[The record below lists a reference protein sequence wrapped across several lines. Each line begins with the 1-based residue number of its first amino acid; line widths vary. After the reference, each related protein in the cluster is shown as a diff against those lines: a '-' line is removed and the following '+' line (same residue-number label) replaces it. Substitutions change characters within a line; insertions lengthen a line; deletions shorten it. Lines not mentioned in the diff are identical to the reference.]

1 MSSRWC
7 RRAEGGVLVGN
18 HKKLSYTR
26 KWAYVKGLSV
36 QHFYNPHPSISRGG
50 RPMYILRLADDIDFM
65 AATDSQLQA
74 SPTGCSTD
82 MEWRPGLVR
91 ANSWLTPTGKLISTS
106 TEFEDMKRYKYT
118 GQLPF
123 PKRHLHQD
131 GDSTHRNVQAEQDVA
146 QQDHQVCYHLQII
159 QILCNSNP
167 AVQTWDTDLACQ
179 YTGKSGYSRVCA
191 WGRLT

>member
-1 MSSRWC
+1 MQCNNFTSKPVSFMSSRWC
-7 RRAEGGVLVGN
+7 RGAEGGVLVGN

-36 QHFYNPHPSISRGG
+36 KHFYNPHPSISRGG

-106 TEFEDMKRYKYT
+106 TEFEDMKRYKYLGAT
-118 GQLPF
+118 LS
-123 PKRHLHQD
+123 KET
-131 GDSTHRNVQAEQDVA
+131 STSRWRQH
-146 QQDHQVCYHLQII
+146 
-159 QILCNSNP
+159 P
-167 AVQTWDTDLACQ
+167 A
-179 YTGKSGYSRVCA
+179 
-191 WGRLT
+191 